1 VIFVD
6 FVSHYNGFIC
16 RYVRFM
22 DFVDDYNVLDGTL
35 VAITESHPP
44 DVRLNYLGKK
54 GLLNGYC
61 KVIVQGD
68 PGYYFRRREQNWYP
82 REEGIFHGFHK
93 VYISGD
99 HGAQF
104 SCNETVRHESAFFKK
119 WQIEVHLLFSCS
131 YHAYNRSDGAG
142 AEAKRSLRRST
153 QRRIE

>member
-1 VIFVD
+1 
-6 FVSHYNGFIC
+6 
-16 RYVRFM
+16 M
-22 DFVDDYNVLDGTL
+22 DFVDDYNVFDGTL
-35 VAITESHPP
+35 VVITESHPP

-82 REEGIFHGFHK
+82 REVPREI
-93 VYISGD
+93 
-99 HGAQF
+99 
-104 SCNETVRHESAFFKK
+104 
-119 WQIEVHLLFSCS
+119 LFACS